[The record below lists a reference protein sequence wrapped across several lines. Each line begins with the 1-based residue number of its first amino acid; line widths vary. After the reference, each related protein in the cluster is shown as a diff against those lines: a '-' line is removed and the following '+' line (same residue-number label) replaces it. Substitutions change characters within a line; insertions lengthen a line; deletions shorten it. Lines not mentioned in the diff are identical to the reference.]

1 MVVFIRD
8 DKAGH
13 KVPPE
18 NKSYVTYCSA
28 CEDRSSEMAE
38 RRKKKTSQLGF
49 AFMFVDPASFS
60 AIQALILRP
69 KNTAD

>member
-28 CEDRSSEMAE
+28 CEDRSSEAQNAE
-38 RRKKKTSQLGF
+38 KKTSKLGL

-60 AIQALILRP
+60 AIHVLILRHFE
-69 KNTAD
+69 NNY